1 MIRYFCPSCWAEVSK
16 TEKICPYC
24 KESIEKWD
32 EKSFVGKLI
41 SSLTH
46 SERSIVYRACYILGE
61 RREKTAVELLI
72 HLLNSTNDHFLK
84 EEIVE
89 ALGKIGDERA
99 LPVLINELLNNPSFL
114 VRGKAATALEN
125 FKGSKEV
132 IEALKRAMG
141 DCSRY
146 VKESALKSLD
156 KLRSR

>member
-1 MIRYFCPSCWAEVSK
+1 MIHYFCPFCWAEVSK
-16 TEKICPYC
+16 TEKTCPYC
-24 KESIEKWD
+24 RKNIEEWD
-32 EKSFVGKLI
+32 EISFVEKLI

-61 RREKTAVELLI
+61 RREKKAVELLI
-72 HLLNSTNDHFLK
+72 HLLNSTNDHFLQ

-125 FKGSKEV
+125 FKGRKEV
-132 IEALKRAMG
+132 IDALKRARE
-141 DCSRY
+141 DCSSY
-146 VKESALKSLD
+146 VKESAFRSLN
-156 KLRSR
+156 KLIK